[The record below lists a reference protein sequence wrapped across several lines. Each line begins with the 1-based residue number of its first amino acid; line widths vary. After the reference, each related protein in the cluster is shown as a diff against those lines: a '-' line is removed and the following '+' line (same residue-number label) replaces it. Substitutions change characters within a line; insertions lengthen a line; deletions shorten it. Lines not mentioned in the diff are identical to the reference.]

1 MQAPE
6 QHNSTLI
13 KILSWQHSYTHI
25 IKNTFTVI
33 HYSSICTH
41 TGVHSSTTHSY
52 WCALITHSLILV
64 CTHHPLAHT
73 GVHSSPTR
81 SYWCA
86 LITHSLILVCTH
98 HPLAHTGVHSSPTH
112 TVLVL
117 CTVLL
122 ITHSYCTRT
131 VYSTTHHPLLISAI
145 SGNIIVHIYTFTLVL
160 YRLTARLPLSLLVWL
175 TVYRLSIFVGIV
187 V

>member
-41 TGVHSSTTHSY
+41 TGVHSSPTRSY

-86 LITHSLILVCTH
+86 LITHS
-98 HPLAHTGVHSSPTH
+98 
-112 TVLVL
+112 
-117 CTVLL
+117 
-122 ITHSYCTRT
+122 YCTRT
-131 VYSTTHHPLLISAI
+131 VYSTTHHPLILYSYCVQYYSSPTAHICYFWQYHCA
-145 SGNIIVHIYTFTLVL
+145 HIYLYSGPLPAHCSPPTQPPRLAHCLPTLHI
-160 YRLTARLPLSLLVWL
+160 RWDSSLSRTIDIIPFRKVW
-175 TVYRLSIFVGIV
+175 
-187 V
+187 